1 MSALPSLSTVLS
13 LLSLFTTVFAL
24 ARVGAAA
31 FTANQNH
38 HQFPQSSS
46 HPVLQLH
53 HFDQKQ
59 QHQQHQQ
66 QLQLQQQQRQLS
78 LAQVVRFS
86 IGGKADRDKQRE
98 FGGTLGGGVAYG
110 HGGGVGVGVGG
121 HEQLIRMPPSSDGT
135 LTRKS
140 ATTTATGMLFRPP
153 SPFPGQPLSMAKLI
167 MLRHNQRRPRSPPAR
182 RPPGLPSLPSARSRL
197 VEEV

>member
-38 HQFPQSSS
+38 NQFPQSSS

-59 QHQQHQQ
+59 QQHQQ
-66 QLQLQQQQRQLS
+66 LQQQQQQQRQLS

-110 HGGGVGVGVGG
+110 HGGGVGVGVGSGG
-121 HEQLIRMPPSSDGT
+121 HEQLIRMPPSNDGT

-140 ATTTATGMLFRPP
+140 ATTAATGMLFRPRECTISSAWFVLLYAP
-153 SPFPGQPLSMAKLI
+153 K
-167 MLRHNQRRPRSPPAR
+167 RRWKMINI
-182 RPPGLPSLPSARSRL
+182 
-197 VEEV
+197 

>member
-59 QHQQHQQ
+59 QHQQQQ
-66 QLQLQQQQRQLS
+66 QLQLQQQQQQQQRQLS

-110 HGGGVGVGVGG
+110 HGGGVGVGVGSGG

-140 ATTTATGMLFRPP
+140 ATTAATGMLFRPRECTI
-153 SPFPGQPLSMAKLI
+153 SFFLCCY
-167 MLRHNQRRPRSPPAR
+167 MLA
-182 RPPGLPSLPSARSRL
+182 
-197 VEEV
+197 

>member
-38 HQFPQSSS
+38 NQFPQSSS

-59 QHQQHQQ
+59 Q
-66 QLQLQQQQRQLS
+66 QLQQQQQQRQLS

-110 HGGGVGVGVGG
+110 HSGGVGVGG

-140 ATTTATGMLFRPP
+140 ATTAATGMLFRPRECTI
-153 SPFPGQPLSMAKLI
+153 PFFLCCY
-167 MLRHNQRRPRSPPAR
+167 MLA
-182 RPPGLPSLPSARSRL
+182 
-197 VEEV
+197 

>member
-1 MSALPSLSTVLS
+1 MSALPSLSTVRS

-59 QHQQHQQ
+59 Q
-66 QLQLQQQQRQLS
+66 QLQQQQQQRQLS

-98 FGGTLGGGVAYG
+98 FGGTLGGVAYG
-110 HGGGVGVGVGG
+110 HGGGVGVGVGSGG

-140 ATTTATGMLFRPP
+140 ATTAATGMLFRPRECTI
-153 SPFPGQPLSMAKLI
+153 SFAWFVLLYALKRGWKMI
-167 MLRHNQRRPRSPPAR
+167 NI
-182 RPPGLPSLPSARSRL
+182 
-197 VEEV
+197 